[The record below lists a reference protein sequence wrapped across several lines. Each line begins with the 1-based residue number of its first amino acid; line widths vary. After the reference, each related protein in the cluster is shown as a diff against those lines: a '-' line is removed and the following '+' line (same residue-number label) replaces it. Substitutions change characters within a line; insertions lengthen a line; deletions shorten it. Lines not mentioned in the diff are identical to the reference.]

1 MKILISGANGFIGK
15 NLLKALD
22 QPGNSIFAFVRNRS
36 KIRPEQISKNVI
48 FFEADL
54 AKTSSYIREVRD
66 FNPEIVFHLAWDGI
80 PDLGLRNSIKSLNMS
95 KFFLKTIISETN
107 CSKIII
113 TGSCLEYGCQV
124 GKCYEYQQTKVVNDF
139 VWAKNAL
146 REWIFQE
153 SIDANFNIAWL
164 RIFYVYGPGQR
175 SGSLIPSVIEEIS
188 ESGNIPTIKNFD
200 NANDFIYIDDLIDLM
215 ELLVEKNFSTNIFN
229 VGSGYSSSVKS
240 IIKEILKIFNMNEI
254 QINTNKA
261 QKGSIDF
268 YADINKAQEIL
279 GWRPKTN
286 ITEGILKTCKYICE
300 KNK

>member
-113 TGSCLEYGCQV
+113 TGSCLEYGLKEGLLNEENPLQPTTFYGLAKISV
-124 GKCYEYQQTKVVNDF
+124 LSMLKFFKHEFNLDF
-139 VWAKNAL
+139 LW
-146 REWIFQE
+146 F
-153 SIDANFNIAWL
+153 
-164 RIFYVYGPGQR
+164 RIFYVYGDNQNQR
-175 SGSLIPSVIEEIS
+175 SLYPSLIRAIQNGESVFKMS
-188 ESGNIPTIKNFD
+188 HGNQMR
-200 NANDFIYIDDLIDLM
+200 DFIHINDVIKYFLYPLSNINMSGVFNISSGRSIKVKDFVNNIINSYGSDIKIEFDHYDVPSYEPM
-215 ELLVEKNFSTNIFN
+215 NFWGDNM
-229 VGSGYSSSVKS
+229 K
-240 IIKEILKIFNMNEI
+240 IKEL
-254 QINTNKA
+254 
-261 QKGSIDF
+261 
-268 YADINKAQEIL
+268 
-279 GWRPKTN
+279 
-286 ITEGILKTCKYICE
+286 E
-300 KNK
+300 KLNNL